1 MDCLG
6 RPLADLTGIVAVVT
20 GATRGIGR
28 PAAERL
34 AGLGALVVLPAR
46 DSAKGEAVAEA
57 IHARGGRAEV
67 VRADLG
73 SLASVRLA
81 ADDIAR
87 RHPRVGILV
96 NNAAVITRRRE
107 LTADGFERQLAVNHL
122 APFLLTLRLL
132 DALRAAAPSRIVN
145 VSSGAHAGHRI
156 DFDDLMSERE
166 YRHDRVY
173 GRTKLAN
180 ILFTRELARRLDG
193 TGVTVNA
200 VHPGVVATGLL
211 ADYMGMSAGRRSF
224 GSTPERGAEPLVYLA
239 ASPEVAGASG
249 RFFDRCEE
257 SRSSA
262 ASYDEA
268 VARRLWE
275 ESERLTGASTLA
287 NQSSRR

>member
-1 MDCLG
+1 MDCRG
-6 RPLADLTGIVAVVT
+6 RPLADLTDVVAVVT

-34 AGLGALVVLPAR
+34 AGLGAVVVLPVR
-46 DSAKGEAVAEA
+46 DPAKGEEVAEA

-67 VRADLG
+67 VRADFG

-81 ADDIAR
+81 GNEIAR
-87 RHPRVGILV
+87 RHPRIGVLV
-96 NNAAVITRRRE
+96 NNAGVITRRRE

-132 DALRAAAPSRIVN
+132 DALRAAAPARIVN

-180 ILFTRELARRLDG
+180 ILFTRELARRLEG
-193 TGVTVNA
+193 TGVTANA

-211 ADYMGMSAGRRSF
+211 ANYMGMPAGRRSF

-239 ASPEVAGASG
+239 ASPEVAEVSG

-257 SRSSA
+257 SRPSA
-262 ASYDEA
+262 AAYDEDA
-268 VARRLWE
+268 ARRLWE
-275 ESERLTGASTLA
+275 ESARLTGASTLA